1 MIVSPDTYPEVIR
14 APGALDLMS
23 IPGFFTPSGAFAA
36 LDAGADAL
44 RLFPAEVGARFA
56 PGANRAVHD
65 RSERVRSVTAPL
77 RQSVLRSVG
86 QALLRTS

>member
-36 LDAGADAL
+36 PDAGADGL
-44 RLFPAEVGARFA
+44 RLFPAEVGGLGAEGCARRTARRRGGARFA
-56 PGANRAVHD
+56 P
-65 RSERVRSVTAPL
+65 APL
-77 RQSVLRSVG
+77 RQSVLPSVG